1 MRTLLDTH
9 AFLWW
14 VTDSERLS
22 GIAHSVIADESNDIV
37 VSAAS
42 AWEISTKFRLG
53 KLPEADAAAFDI
65 AGIIVSQGFE
75 ELAINVTE
83 AERAGRLPGPPPG
96 PVRPNAHRS
105 GIGPRLG
112 SRVDRCDVRPLR
124 RQSAVVTKE
133 FFPDV
138 VAADV

>member
-83 AERAGRLPGPPPG
+83 AERAGRLPGPHRDPFD
-96 PVRPNAHRS
+96 RMLIAQALAHD
-105 GIGPRLG
+105 L
-112 SRVDRCDVRPLR
+112 
-124 RQSAVVTKE
+124 AVVSIDAT
-133 FFPDV
+133 FDRYGV
-138 VAADV
+138 NRLW